1 MAEAKKPASK
11 PEEEKTARE
20 SINFIHSII
29 EKDIRDHLYDREIT
43 TRFPPEPNGYLHIGH
58 AKSICLNFTTAEKYG
73 GKCNLRF
80 DDTNPVKEDT
90 EYVESIMEDVKWLGF
105 EWDETRFA
113 SDYFD
118 TMYECALKL
127 IRKGKAFVC
136 GLNAEEMREYRGT
149 LTEPGKE
156 SPYRNRSV
164 EENLRLF
171 EEMKEGKYA
180 DGEMVLRAKIDMSSP
195 NMNMRDPVLY
205 RIAHAE
211 HHNTGTEWCVYPMYD
226 FAHPIE
232 DAIEGV
238 THSICTMEFE
248 DHRPL
253 YDWVLRETE
262 WAQPPKQIEFARLN
276 VTNTLMSKRLLKKLV
291 DEGTVDSWDDPRMPT
306 ISGLRRR
313 GYTPEAI
320 RDFCE
325 RIGVAK
331 SNSTVDVGQ
340 LESCIREDL
349 QPKVESR
356 NVIFDPIRVILT
368 NYPEDQ
374 TEECELENNKENES
388 LGTRRVPFS
397 RELYVEREDFMEN
410 PVKKYFR
417 LFPGNEVRLKGAYF
431 ITCND
436 FAKDEDGKVTEL
448 YCTYDP
454 ETRSGSGFEGRKVK
468 GTIHWV
474 DAKTA
479 VPVTVRDFDYLLK
492 EDETGAEAENPD
504 TLTIHHGFA
513 EPSIL
518 QSEPGTRYQFF
529 RHGYYVEDT
538 KLSSPEEKV
547 FNQIVGLK
555 SSWKPKK

>member
-1 MAEAKKPASK
+1 
-11 PEEEKTARE
+11 
-20 SINFIHSII
+20 
-29 EKDIRDHLYDREIT
+29 
-43 TRFPPEPNGYLHIGH
+43 
-58 AKSICLNFTTAEKYG
+58 
-73 GKCNLRF
+73 
-80 DDTNPVKEDT
+80 
-90 EYVESIMEDVKWLGF
+90 
-105 EWDETRFA
+105 
-113 SDYFD
+113 
-118 TMYECALKL
+118 
-127 IRKGKAFVC
+127 
-136 GLNAEEMREYRGT
+136 
-149 LTEPGKE
+149 
-156 SPYRNRSV
+156 
-164 EENLRLF
+164 
-171 EEMKEGKYA
+171 
-180 DGEMVLRAKIDMSSP
+180 
-195 NMNMRDPVLY
+195 
-205 RIAHAE
+205 
-211 HHNTGTEWCVYPMYD
+211 
-226 FAHPIE
+226 
-232 DAIEGV
+232 
-238 THSICTMEFE
+238 
-248 DHRPL
+248 
-253 YDWVLRETE
+253 
-262 WAQPPKQIEFARLN
+262 
-276 VTNTLMSKRLLKKLV
+276 MSKRLLKKLV
-291 DEGTVDSWDDPRMPT
+291 DEGKVDSWDDPRMPT

-397 RELYVEREDFMEN
+397 GELYVEREDFMEN
-410 PVKKYFR
+410 PAKKYFR

-436 FAKDEDGKVTEL
+436 FVKDADGNVTEL

-479 VPVTVRDFDYLLK
+479 VPVTIRDFDYLLK
-492 EDETGAEAENPD
+492 ADETGTEVENPD
-504 TLTIHHGFA
+504 TMTIRHGFA

-518 QSEPGTRYQFF
+518 QSEPGNRYQFF
-529 RHGYYVEDT
+529 RHGYYAEDT
-538 KLSSPEEKV
+538 KLSGPEEKV